1 MPDYWRE
8 KVVLITGGSAGLG
21 LALAQAFAAAGAK
34 LVLVARDPARLE
46 VAATN
51 LRSSKAEVLP
61 IVADITRDADVERMI
76 AETVARFGRLDCLV
90 NNAGRS
96 SRGTLLGT
104 SLDEYRAQ
112 WELNFLAL
120 VRCTLAAAPHLVATR
135 GHVINIGSLAAK
147 SASRFIGAYATSKF
161 PVAAFSQQLRLE
173 WAESGVKVLLVC
185 PGPIQREDT
194 TPRYQSDDVPETA
207 RRPGGGVKL
216 KGIPPAQLASR
227 ILQAARGGRP
237 DLVVP
242 GKARLLFAIGQLWPA
257 LGDWIVRKM
266 T

>member
-1 MPDYWRE
+1 MSEYWRD
-8 KVVLITGGSAGLG
+8 KVVLITGGSAGFG
-21 LALAQAFAAAGAK
+21 LSLAQAF
-34 LVLVARDPARLE
+34 
-46 VAATN
+46 VAAHAKVVLIGRDARKLEDAQRL
-51 LRSSKAEVLP
+51 LRSAGGSVHVVA
-61 IVADITRDADVERMI
+61 ADITLDADVDRLM
-76 AETVARFGRLDCLV
+76 AETIQAFGRLDCLV

-104 SLDEYRAQ
+104 ALADYRAL

-120 VRCTLAAAPHLVATR
+120 VRCTQAAAPHLAESR

-173 WAESGVKVLLVC
+173 WADSGVKVLLVC

-194 TPRYQSDDVPETA
+194 APRYQADDVPESA

-216 KGIPPAQLASR
+216 KGLPPEYLAAR
-227 ILQAARGGRP
+227 ILRSAERGHAE
-237 DLVVP
+237 LVIP
-242 GKARLLFAIGQLWPA
+242 AKARILFAVSQLSPA
-257 LGDWIVRKM
+257 WGDWMIRRM